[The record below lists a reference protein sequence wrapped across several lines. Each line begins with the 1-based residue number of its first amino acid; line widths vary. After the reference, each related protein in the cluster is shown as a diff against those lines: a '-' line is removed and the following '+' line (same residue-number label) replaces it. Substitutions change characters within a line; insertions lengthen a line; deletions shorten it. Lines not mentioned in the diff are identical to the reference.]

1 VKTKTTVVY
10 ILIFLNF
17 VAYSQ
22 NPIVAIDATMSDKSQ
37 GTYFKDLDNEFEK
50 FEGTWLYENG
60 NTSLKIVLEK
70 EEQKYS
76 DGVGFYF
83 DTLMGE
89 YQYIEN
95 GVEQINTLGNLGL
108 NPLGYERS
116 IGGGMIIP
124 NNLFLKCDD
133 CAPNERRVMLYISDP
148 QREYLNYA
156 IVLRYL
162 IGQTNLEKM
171 TVTIFAEDGAML
183 PTPNAPTSLRV
194 PDGEYLMEKQ

>member
-1 VKTKTTVVY
+1 MKTTTTVIY
-10 ILIFLNF
+10 ILLFLSF
-17 VAYSQ
+17 IGYSQ
-22 NPIVAIDATMSDKSQ
+22 NPIVARDATMSDKPQ
-37 GTYFKDLDNEFEK
+37 GTYFKDLNNEFEK

-70 EEQKYS
+70 VEMDYDGS
-76 DGVGFYF
+76 DYYF
-83 DTLMGE
+83 DDLYGE

-95 GVEQINTLGNLGL
+95 GVEQINTLGNFGL
-108 NPLGYERS
+108 SPQGSERS

-162 IGQTNLEKM
+162 IGQTNPEKM
-171 TVTIFAEDGAML
+171 TVTIFAEHGAML
-183 PTPNAPTSLRV
+183 PSANSPTSLRV